1 MRAYL
6 NFKPEL
12 EHTGQESYVH
22 RLQRGGQDGIPDVR
36 YFPIGEA
43 GVLESAEDGRGRRR
57 RRRQGQG
64 GGVGGGGGEGGGG
77 GRGGGGQE
85 EDGSDW

>member
-1 MRAYL
+1 MLVRAYL

-22 RLQRGGQDGIPDVR
+22 NMQRGGHDGIPDVS

-43 GVLESAEDGRGRRR
+43 GVLDKRPDGK
-57 RRRQGQG
+57 
-64 GGVGGGGGEGGGG
+64 
-77 GRGGGGQE
+77 
-85 EDGSDW
+85 S